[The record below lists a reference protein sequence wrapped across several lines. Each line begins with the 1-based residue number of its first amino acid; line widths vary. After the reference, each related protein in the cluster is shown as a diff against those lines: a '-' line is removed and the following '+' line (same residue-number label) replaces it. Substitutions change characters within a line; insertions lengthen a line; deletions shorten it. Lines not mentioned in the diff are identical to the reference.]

1 MKSEGDTEGEG
12 QWSRGRLAWSPPG
25 QRPDPSLRP
34 SEGQLGEGARWSFAC
49 PRTGVRVEAILSR
62 RGDAVAVSSE
72 DPASERRHSVALNG
86 IELAKR
92 HGHKSWGGAP
102 VWAEGG
108 SPRREDRTLSE
119 AADLVSEFGVT
130 GEVVGILENLV
141 GGVAGGVAVTPCPRT
156 MTPPAGPGDG
166 GAGSHSAPVVGE
178 LEVGGTD
185 DELGDP
191 GPTDTSVVVGGTDD
205 ELGDSGVHAP
215 DPRGARLPGLA
226 QLLREA
232 PKRCGQA
239 GADATPGP
247 ARRPEPSRL
256 LRLWAAQQL
265 QKGSSDLAARPARA
279 KTPPTVP
286 HGRKRR
292 RQSLH
297 RQPYSGESIEYEG
310 GDEGEGGRDGAAR
323 ASTTSSHDPQSLGV
337 TAGGEVDALEWE
349 TSLPGTQVQVWAAMV
364 DGAGPLRCIP
374 GPVRTRRRRATAG
387 DPFPDRPGAAVAPGR
402 EVPAGTSTDSAAS
415 DPPAAAAPTA
425 HADAVASAV
434 ASAGAGQGDPAAAAP
449 AAHADAVASAPA
461 AAAPAAHA
469 DAVASAPAA
478 AAPTAS
484 PADAVASA
492 PAAAVPAAS
501 AGAGQGDP
509 AAAAPAAHADAVASA
524 PAAAA
529 PTASPADALRQEK
542 LWPLV
547 HLQQLL
553 QKSPHLVSLVGE
565 GVFRDLPRQILDV
578 AVAANRL
585 QLSELLGD
593 VSLRPLLASD
603 PLSGTVDP
611 PMARAMQTHPGA
623 VLGLLLD
630 ARRKRQQREADRARA
645 LQLMER
651 NAGSEVVRYVSQN
664 PALREMLG
672 WDAETVHNF
681 VAAVVGEGGGR

>member
-461 AAAPAAHA
+461 AAAP
-469 DAVASAPAA
+469 
-478 AAPTAS
+478 
-484 PADAVASA
+484 
-492 PAAAVPAAS
+492 
-501 AGAGQGDP
+501 
-509 AAAAPAAHADAVASA
+509 
-524 PAAAA
+524 
-529 PTASPADALRQEK
+529 TASPADALRQEK